1 MLMRDRDTIDGELRL
16 VAGLRRPERNHDE
29 PTPVGASLD
38 DLLDDLVDD
47 LLDELLEQ
55 RNSAAS
61 HRQARIDS
69 CDLGPLCW

>member
-1 MLMRDRDTIDGELRL
+1 MRDHDAIHGELRL
-16 VAGLRRPERNHDE
+16 IAGLRRPGHNRDE
-29 PTPVGASLD
+29 PTPVEASLD

-55 RNSAAS
+55 RNGGVS
-61 HRQARIDS
+61 HPQARIDS

>member
-16 VAGLRRPERNHDE
+16 VAGLRRPGRTHDE
-29 PTPVGASLD
+29 PTSDEASLD
-38 DLLDDLVDD
+38 DLVDDLVDD

-55 RNSAAS
+55 RKGGATHAP
-61 HRQARIDS
+61 ARIDS

>member
-16 VAGLRRPERNHDE
+16 VAGLRRPGRHHDE
-29 PTPVGASLD
+29 PRSDEASLD
-38 DLLDDLVDD
+38 DLVDDLVDD

-55 RNSAAS
+55 RTGWTT
-61 HRQARIDS
+61 HPPARIES